1 MPASSFNFV
10 TSWDVPSRA
19 TAQTRRTSAMP
30 MLAIATLVALSLAP
44 LLYGDQLAQLVDVSL
59 AQAQRDH
66 LGLPMTILFF
76 TVASFIG
83 APQPLL
89 VGAAVL
95 AFGPE
100 RGFAYAMVAT
110 VCAGATNYYAGH
122 ISHAEARRRFCASAK
137 ARRLMRFIGDNAL
150 LSSFLVRF
158 VPSAPFVVV
167 NMAFGVARAN
177 FWGFLGGIAVG
188 SMPKTAVVAFGLDV
202 VVKALHGEI
211 GVAAIAGVA
220 CVAVWMLLLVVV
232 RRWYAAREAGFG
244 GVTNAVEVQTAP
256 HLKSHQ

>member
-1 MPASSFNFV
+1 
-10 TSWDVPSRA
+10 
-19 TAQTRRTSAMP
+19 
-30 MLAIATLVALSLAP
+30 MLAIAMLLALSLAP
-44 LLYGDQLAQLVDVSL
+44 LLYGQQLAQLVDVGL
-59 AQAQRDH
+59 AHAQRDH

-76 TVASFIG
+76 TVASVIG

-100 RGFAYAMVAT
+100 RGFAYAMIAT

-137 ARRLMRFIGDNAL
+137 ARRLMRFISGNAF

-167 NMAFGVARAN
+167 NMAFGAARAN
-177 FWGFLGGIAVG
+177 FWGFLGGIAIG
-188 SMPKTAVVAFGLDV
+188 SMPKTAVVAFGLNV
-202 VVKALHGEI
+202 AIKALHGEI
-211 GVAAIAGVA
+211 GIAALAGLVG
-220 CVAVWMLLLVVV
+220 VAVWLLLLVAV
-232 RRWYAAREAGFG
+232 RRWYAARDAGSAIATKTE
-244 GVTNAVEVQTAP
+244 GVPTP
-256 HLKSHQ
+256 SLLRSHR

>member
-1 MPASSFNFV
+1 
-10 TSWDVPSRA
+10 
-19 TAQTRRTSAMP
+19 
-30 MLAIATLVALSLAP
+30 MLAIAMLLALSLAP
-44 LLYGDQLAQLVDVSL
+44 LLYGQQLAQLVDVGL
-59 AQAQRDH
+59 AHAQRDH

-76 TVASFIG
+76 TVASVIG

-100 RGFAYAMVAT
+100 RGFAYAMIAT

-137 ARRLMRFIGDNAL
+137 ARRLMRFISGNAF
-150 LSSFLVRF
+150 LSSLLVRF

-177 FWGFLGGIAVG
+177 FWGFLGGIAIG
-188 SMPKTAVVAFGLDV
+188 SMPKTAVVAFGLNV
-202 VVKALHGEI
+202 VIKALHGEI
-211 GVAAIAGVA
+211 GIAALAGLVG
-220 CVAVWMLLLVVV
+220 VAVWLLLLVAV
-232 RRWYAAREAGFG
+232 RRWYAARDAGSAIS
-244 GVTNAVEVQTAP
+244 TNAEGVPTP
-256 HLKSHQ
+256 SLLRSHR